1 LVGSYRLRS
10 IQTKGIG
17 RSISV
22 GRIQVRIVVQEGIGE
37 SVDAWCAWFRH
48 EAWFPPGIRCIG
60 VGSEVVI
67 KGDVFL
73 EDNDQVLDWGGG
85 RARGGRRERG
95 GDTRSQ
101 GYRRCGQQRQQFPG
115 GNRCSELFE
124 HLFLHARDYG
134 HTPPSQSPSFA
145 RVSMQCFVPV

>member
-1 LVGSYRLRS
+1 MLVAEIQAGGIENASSIGRGAGRTNVLREQIEQPSIESLLFGRVVVVLVGSYRLRS

-22 GRIQVRIVVQEGIGE
+22 GRIQVRIVVQEGVGE

-73 EDNDQVLDWGGG
+73 EDNDQV
-85 RARGGRRERG
+85 
-95 GDTRSQ
+95 
-101 GYRRCGQQRQQFPG
+101 
-115 GNRCSELFE
+115 
-124 HLFLHARDYG
+124 
-134 HTPPSQSPSFA
+134 
-145 RVSMQCFVPV
+145 